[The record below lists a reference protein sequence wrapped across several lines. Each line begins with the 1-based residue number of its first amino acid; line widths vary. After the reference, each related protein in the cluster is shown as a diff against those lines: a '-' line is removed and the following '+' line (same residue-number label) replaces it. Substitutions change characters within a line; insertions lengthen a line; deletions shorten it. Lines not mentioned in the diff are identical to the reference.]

1 MLLDLYLHTYVRMYV
16 CMYVVYAQDQVA
28 LKQQRLEQL

>member
-1 MLLDLYLHTYVRMYV
+1 MLLDLYLHTYV